1 MSISYFL
8 IIAFR
13 LWANF
18 LVLLLYCRRLVRR
31 AFRPAVRIADVLR
44 QHRRC
49 ARWPGSS
56 GSSPW
61 LTITDFND
69 PVGFFEHEFLDPI
82 LRAARR
88 GGCAHR
94 GPRHKHGQ
102 ASAVS
107 GTGLGQRMTLR
118 FAIAP

>member
-18 LVLLLYCRRLVRR
+18 LVLLLYCRRRVRR

-44 QHRRC
+44 QYRRC

-82 LRAARR
+82 LRTNVDFSPERGSHESRR
-88 GGCAHR
+88 SR
-94 GPRHKHGQ
+94 PL
-102 ASAVS
+102 
-107 GTGLGQRMTLR
+107 GLPETPFRN
-118 FAIAP
+118 